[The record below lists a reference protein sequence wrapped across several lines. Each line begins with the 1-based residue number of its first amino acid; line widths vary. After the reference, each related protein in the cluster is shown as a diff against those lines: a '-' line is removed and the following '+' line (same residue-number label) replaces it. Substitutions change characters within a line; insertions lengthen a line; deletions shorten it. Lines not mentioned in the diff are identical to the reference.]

1 LANARPIRPG
11 AEQRHANREFLTRT
25 VRIPSEDYGMAIQH
39 INPPSMHR
47 SPAFSQGTIVP
58 AGARILYVGG
68 QNGVGPDGKVV
79 GDTLKEQTE
88 QALRNVLAVLA
99 EAGATQTDVAKLTI
113 TLAQGGDV
121 NAGFAASLAVW
132 GAHPTAITV
141 IQVPAFA
148 NPDFLVEIDA
158 IAALPD

>member
-1 LANARPIRPG
+1 VVRFVLDDRDM
-11 AEQRHANREFLTRT
+11 T
-25 VRIPSEDYGMAIQH
+25 VTH
-39 INPPSMHR
+39 INPPSMHA

-79 GDTLKEQTE
+79 GDTLEAQTA

-99 EAGATQTDVAKLTI
+99 EAGASQEDVAKLNI
-113 TLAQGGDV
+113 HVVEGSDI
-121 NAGFAASLAVW
+121 NEGFAASRSVW
-132 GAHPTAITV
+132 GDHATAITV
-141 IQVPAFA
+141 LVVPAFA
-148 NPDFLVEIDA
+148 IPGVLVEIDA